1 MGKRNWQGKPQ
12 NNKRSLSTSLTLTIP
27 CSCSVT
33 TTLLTMT
40 DQMTTLKSP
49 SSAPTSG
56 VGSATGG
63 GASLEDELNA
73 LLSSPD
79 FTVASYL
86 NRALASGPTTV
97 SASAE
102 ATSSAT
108 SAATRSSLLVGQHPD
123 ESQRRMAE
131 LALQLQIETQQC
143 HEDIGRIGAELQA
156 ILPRCAADVG
166 RVGVGLEGMRMD
178 AQSLLESTA
187 MAGEEELSS
196 SLETLSTL
204 HALQNNLTK
213 TKEVLTAAATW
224 DATISSVAPLLSE
237 SNLTEA
243 VNALAQL
250 ESGERALRGMPHREE
265 RQKSIQEIRQQVQ
278 RMLQPQLQHALQ
290 NMHTRL
296 APLQQCVSLY
306 SKLGKMD
313 SLQEEYVKQRPGAL
327 HKAWFSYAPK
337 TYGSNSGGGGEG
349 MASSDEVA
357 AAQQAGQ
364 AFLTWLPNWYEQ
376 VLNLLTEER
385 RQASTVF
392 GSAEAPVILVK
403 VNEISSAVLRIVLN
417 SDLSLPPLLP
427 FILCCCRCYVKRFVP
442 SSPVFKADWR
452 LYSLRLQLRQLV
464 DPLRRLGR
472 CTNQHCDFCLWHMS

>member
-1 MGKRNWQGKPQ
+1 
-12 NNKRSLSTSLTLTIP
+12 L
-27 CSCSVT
+27 V
-33 TTLLTMT
+33 
-40 DQMTTLKSP
+40 DQMASLKST
-49 SSAPTSG
+49 SSAPVSG
-56 VGSATGG
+56 VSSATGTG
-63 GASLEDELNA
+63 GGGSLEDELNA

-86 NRALASGPTTV
+86 NLAL
-97 SASAE
+97 SAKSWSTEGGAT
-102 ATSSAT
+102 ATSV
-108 SAATRSSLLVGQHPD
+108 ATRSLAGQHPD

-178 AQSLLESTA
+178 AQALLESTA
-187 MAGEEELSS
+187 MSGQEELSS

-204 HALQNNLTK
+204 HALQNNLKK

-224 DATISSVAPLLSE
+224 DSTISSVAPLLSE

-250 ESGERALRGMPHREE
+250 EAGERALRGMPHREE
-265 RQKSIQEIRQQVQ
+265 RQKSIQEIRKQVQ
-278 RMLQPQLQHALQ
+278 VMLQPQLQHALQ
-290 NMHTRL
+290 NMNTRL
-296 APLQQCVSLY
+296 APLQQCVALY
-306 SKLGKMD
+306 TKLGKMD

-337 TYGSNSGGGGEG
+337 TYSSGGGEG
-349 MASSDEVA
+349 MASADEVA
-357 AAQQAGQ
+357 AAQRAGE
-364 AFLTWLPNWYEQ
+364 AFSSWLPTWYEQ

-392 GSAEAPVILVK
+392 GPAEAPEVVVK
-403 VNEISSAVLRIVLN
+403 VRLVMYSEQCSFFLCCSNN
-417 SDLSLPPLLP
+417 SLSL
-427 FILCCCRCYVKRFVP
+427 F
-442 SSPVFKADWR
+442 SSR
-452 LYSLRLQLRQLV
+452 
-464 DPLRRLGR
+464 
-472 CTNQHCDFCLWHMS
+472 